1 MLIRRKVE
9 IGTLEFIFEEIL
21 IVKMVMVRVATTTM
35 EERLNLLNISK
46 RRKIERNSS
55 LFKLCFP

>member
-21 IVKMVMVRVATTTM
+21 IVKMVNTCSHNNNGR
-35 EERLNLLNISK
+35 EIESSK
-46 RRKIERNSS
+46 Y
-55 LFKLCFP
+55 FQT

>member
-1 MLIRRKVE
+1 MLIGRKVE

-21 IVKMVMVRVATTTM
+21 IVKMVATTTM